1 MTAPRTS
8 AIARH
13 VEVAKNLLRELEQ
26 QAAAAIDALGRDENA
41 AFFAA
46 VDDRSRTLEQLDD
59 VVDALVHERVL
70 AGKQAGDT
78 DAVTSALLV
87 EMAKAASAALES
99 HEQLTT
105 EARRER
111 NRLAQAHERVGRP
124 DGVAHRYAASASQAP
139 RSRTFSVSG

>member
-1 MTAPRTS
+1 MPALRS
-8 AIARH
+8 GAIARH
-13 VEVAKNLLRELEQ
+13 VDAAKALLRDLEQ
-26 QAAAAIDALGRDENA
+26 QAEAAMSALGRDQIA

-46 VDDRSRTLEQLDD
+46 VDDRTRTLEQLDD
-59 VVDALVHERVL
+59 VVDALVQERNL
-70 AGKQAGDT
+70 ARGQ
-78 DAVTSALLV
+78 SA
-87 EMAKAASAALES
+87 EADAASRALIVEVARAAASALES
-99 HEQLTT
+99 HERLTS